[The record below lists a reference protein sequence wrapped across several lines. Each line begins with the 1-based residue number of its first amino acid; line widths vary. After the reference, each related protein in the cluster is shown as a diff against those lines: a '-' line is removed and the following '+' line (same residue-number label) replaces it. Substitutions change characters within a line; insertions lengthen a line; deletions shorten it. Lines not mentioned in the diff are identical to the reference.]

1 MKETSEIDPHGKMR
15 KMPIKELRRIA
26 QGCQIEHDRTTR
38 EELIEIIETC
48 LTVHEWGT
56 LFTAD
61 ELSNAAK
68 KGGVH
73 IDTKKAR
80 AKADKNT
87 LARFHAMV
95 SDCDH
100 WSLAYSFFVGDT
112 EYGFLWETPY
122 DEIHRAY
129 NKVKVWYDDCGSD
142 TYFTI
147 AYYSKDPKLH
157 YSTAKKCKDLVDV
170 IFIGERKR
178 KSGSLK

>member
-1 MKETSEIDPHGKMR
+1 MKEISEIDPLGKMR
-15 KMPIKELRRIA
+15 KMPIKELLRIA
-26 QGCQIEHDRTTR
+26 EGCQIVHDMKKR
-38 EELIEIIETC
+38 EDLIDIIETC

-61 ELSNAAK
+61 EMSKAAK
-68 KGGVH
+68 AGGKCV
-73 IDTKKAR
+73 INPKEAKT
-80 AKADKNT
+80 KADKNT

-100 WSLAYSFFVGDT
+100 WSLAYSFFVDDT

-129 NKVKVWYDDCGSD
+129 NKVKAWYDDCGSD

-147 AYYSKDPKLH
+147 RYCSKDPKIH
-157 YSTAKKCKDLVDV
+157 YPTVKKCKDLVNV
-170 IFIGERKR
+170 QFIGEKRRK
-178 KSGSLK
+178 KK